1 MKKLF
6 AAMMMVTAMS
16 TALYGEEGGFVKS
29 DFYKTMGKNDK
40 ASVLMVHFGTT
51 FDDTRKNTI
60 DAVNDEAKKEFPDM
74 EIREAYTSRIIM
86 RRLKERG
93 IVKDNPAEALDK
105 LAKEGYTHIIVQP
118 TNVINGVESKT
129 LEQQL
134 EMYKDKFKEI
144 RTGSALLSTPEDY
157 KAVAEIINKEVGKVA
172 DDEAVVLV
180 GHGTHDNGNA
190 AYPAMDYTAKSMGYK
205 FYVGTIEGFP
215 EFDDVV
221 KGLKK
226 DNIKKVILMPF
237 MFVAGDHANN
247 DIAVDWKEALEKEG
261 FIVKVKLISLGM
273 MEDIRKM
280 FIEHA
285 KFMLENKKEDM
296 ITKNFSTVHR
306 KIKYNGAVANL

>member
-6 AAMMMVTAMS
+6 AAMMMAAAMS
-16 TALYGEEGGFVKS
+16 AALYGEEGGFVKS
-29 DFYKTMGKNDK
+29 DFYKTMEKNDK

-134 EMYKDKFKEI
+134 EMYKNKFKEI
-144 RTGSALLSTPEDY
+144 RTGSALLSAPEDY
-157 KAVAEIINKEVGKVA
+157 KAVAEIINKEVGELA

-180 GHGTHDNGNA
+180 GHGTHDSGNA

-261 FIVKVKLISLGM
+261 FIVEVKLTSLGM

-280 FIEHA
+280 FINHA

-296 ITKNFSTVHR
+296 ISKKLFYSTQ
-306 KIKYNGAVANL
+306 KD

>member
-6 AAMMMVTAMS
+6 AAMMMAAAMS
-16 TALYGEEGGFVKS
+16 AALYGEEGGFVKS
-29 DFYKTMGKNDK
+29 DFYKTMEKNDK

-51 FDDTRKNTI
+51 FDGTRKNTI

-157 KAVAEIINKEVGKVA
+157 KAVAEIINKEVGELA

-180 GHGTHDNGNA
+180 GHGTHDSGNA

-261 FIVKVKLISLGM
+261 FTVEVKLTSLGM

-280 FIEHA
+280 FINHA

-296 ITKNFSTVHR
+296 ISKKLFYSTQ
-306 KIKYNGAVANL
+306 KD

>member
-6 AAMMMVTAMS
+6 AAMVMAAAMS
-16 TALYGEEGGFVKS
+16 AALYGEEGGFVKS
-29 DFYKTMGKNDK
+29 DFYKTMEKNDK

-60 DAVNDEAKKEFPDM
+60 DAVNDEAKKEFTDM
-74 EIREAYTSRIIM
+74 EVREAYTSRIIM
-86 RRLKERG
+86 RRLKERR

-144 RTGSALLSTPEDY
+144 RTGSALLSAPEDY
-157 KAVAEIINKEVGKVA
+157 KAVAEIINKEVGELD

-180 GHGTHDNGNA
+180 GHGTHDSGNA

-261 FIVKVKLISLGM
+261 FTVEVKLTSLGM

-280 FIEHA
+280 FISHA

-296 ITKNFSTVHR
+296 ISKKLFYSTQ
-306 KIKYNGAVANL
+306 KD

>member
-6 AAMMMVTAMS
+6 AAMMMAAAMS
-16 TALYGEEGGFVKS
+16 AALYGEEGGFVKS
-29 DFYKTMGKNDK
+29 DFYKTMKKNDK

-51 FDDTRKNTI
+51 FDGTRKNTI

-157 KAVAEIINKEVGKVA
+157 KAVAEIIDKEVGKVT
-172 DDEAVVLV
+172 DNEAVVLV

-221 KGLKK
+221 RGLKK

-261 FIVKVKLISLGM
+261 FIVEVKLTSLGM

-280 FIEHA
+280 FIDHA

-296 ITKNFSTVHR
+296 ISKKLFYSTQ
-306 KIKYNGAVANL
+306 KD

>member
-6 AAMMMVTAMS
+6 TAMMMAAAMS
-16 TALYGEEGGFVKS
+16 AALYGEEGGFVKS
-29 DFYKTMGKNDK
+29 DFYKTMEKNDK

-134 EMYKDKFKEI
+134 EMYKNKFKEI

-157 KAVAEIINKEVGKVA
+157 KAVAKIINKEVGELA

-180 GHGTHDNGNA
+180 GHGTHDSGNA

-221 KGLKK
+221 RGLKK

-247 DIAVDWKEALEKEG
+247 DIAVDWKEELEKEG
-261 FIVKVKLISLGM
+261 FTVEVKLTSLGM
-273 MEDIRKM
+273 MENIRKM

-296 ITKNFSTVHR
+296 ITKKLFYSTQ
-306 KIKYNGAVANL
+306 KD

>member
-6 AAMMMVTAMS
+6 AAMMMAATMS
-16 TALYGEEGGFVKS
+16 AALYGEEGGFVKS
-29 DFYKTMGKNDK
+29 DFYKTMEKNDK

-118 TNVINGVESKT
+118 TNIINGIESKT

-157 KAVAEIINKEVGKVA
+157 KAVAKIINKEVGELA

-180 GHGTHDNGNA
+180 GHGTHDSGNA

-221 KGLKK
+221 RGLKK

-247 DIAVDWKEALEKEG
+247 DIAVDWKEELEKEG
-261 FIVKVKLISLGM
+261 FTVEVKLTSLGM
-273 MEDIRKM
+273 MENIRKM

-296 ITKNFSTVHR
+296 ITKKLFYSTQ
-306 KIKYNGAVANL
+306 KD

>member
-6 AAMMMVTAMS
+6 AAMMMAATMS
-16 TALYGEEGGFVKS
+16 AALYGEEGGFVKS
-29 DFYKTMGKNDK
+29 DFYKTMEKNDK
-40 ASVLMVHFGTT
+40 ASVLMVHFGTN

-60 DAVNDEAKKEFPDM
+60 AAVNDEAKKEFPDM

-157 KAVAEIINKEVGKVA
+157 KAVAEIINKEVGELA

-180 GHGTHDNGNA
+180 GHGTHDSGNA

-261 FIVKVKLISLGM
+261 FIVEVKLTSLGM

-280 FIEHA
+280 FIDHA

-296 ITKNFSTVHR
+296 ILKKLFYSTQ
-306 KIKYNGAVANL
+306 KD

>member
-6 AAMMMVTAMS
+6 AAMMMAAAMS
-16 TALYGEEGGFVKS
+16 AALYGEEGGFVKS
-29 DFYKTMGKNDK
+29 DFYKTMEKNDK

-51 FDDTRKNTI
+51 FDGTRKNTI

-134 EMYKDKFKEI
+134 EMYKNKFKEI
-144 RTGSALLSTPEDY
+144 RTGSALLSAPEDY
-157 KAVAEIINKEVGKVA
+157 KAVAEIINKEVGELA

-180 GHGTHDNGNA
+180 GHGTHDSGNA

-261 FIVKVKLISLGM
+261 FTVEVKLTSLGM

-280 FIEHA
+280 FINHA

-296 ITKNFSTVHR
+296 ISKKLFYSTQ
-306 KIKYNGAVANL
+306 KD

>member
-6 AAMMMVTAMS
+6 AAMMMAAAMS
-16 TALYGEEGGFVKS
+16 AALYGEEGGFVKS
-29 DFYKTMGKNDK
+29 DFYKTMEKNDK

-51 FDDTRKNTI
+51 FDGTRKNTI

-134 EMYKDKFKEI
+134 EMYKNKFKEI
-144 RTGSALLSTPEDY
+144 RTGSALLSAPEDY
-157 KAVAEIINKEVGKVA
+157 KAVAEIINKEVGELA

-180 GHGTHDNGNA
+180 GHGTHDSGNA

-261 FIVKVKLISLGM
+261 FIVEVKLTSLGM

-280 FIEHA
+280 FINHA

-296 ITKNFSTVHR
+296 ISKKLFYSTQ
-306 KIKYNGAVANL
+306 KD

>member
-6 AAMMMVTAMS
+6 AAMMMAATMS
-16 TALYGEEGGFVKS
+16 AALYGEEGGFVKS
-29 DFYKTMGKNDK
+29 DFYKTMEKNDK

-134 EMYKDKFKEI
+134 EMYKNKFKEI
-144 RTGSALLSTPEDY
+144 RTGSALLSAPEDY
-157 KAVAEIINKEVGKVA
+157 KAVAEIINKEVGELA

-180 GHGTHDNGNA
+180 GHGTHDSGNA

-247 DIAVDWKEALEKEG
+247 DIAVDWKEELEKEG
-261 FIVKVKLISLGM
+261 FIVEVKLTSLGM

-280 FIEHA
+280 FINHA

-296 ITKNFSTVHR
+296 ISKKLFYSTQ
-306 KIKYNGAVANL
+306 KD

>member
-1 MKKLF
+1 MRKLF
-6 AAMMMVTAMS
+6 AALMLTAAIS
-16 TALYGEEGGFVKS
+16 AAASGEEGGFVKS

-60 DAVNDEAKKEFPDM
+60 DAVNSEAEKEFPKM
-74 EIREAYTSRIIM
+74 EVREAYTSRIIM
-86 RRLKERG
+86 RRLKDRG
-93 IVKDNPAEALDK
+93 IVKDNPAEALDR
-105 LAKEGYTHIIVQP
+105 LAAEGYTHIIVQP
-118 TNVINGVESKT
+118 TNIINGVEAKT

-134 EMYKDKFKEI
+134 DMYKDKFKELRI
-144 RTGSALLSTPEDY
+144 GSALLTTPEDY
-157 KAVAEIINKEVGKVA
+157 KSVAKIINKETGKLA

-180 GHGTHDNGNA
+180 GHGTHDSGNA

-205 FYVGTIEGFP
+205 FYVGTVEGFP

-226 DNIKKVILMPF
+226 DGIKKVVLMPF

-247 DIAVDWKEALEKEG
+247 DIAVEWKEALEKEG
-261 FIVKVKLISLGM
+261 FTVKVKLTSLGM

-280 FIEHA
+280 FIDHA

-296 ITKNFSTVHR
+296 ISKKLFYSTQ
-306 KIKYNGAVANL
+306 KD

>member
-6 AAMMMVTAMS
+6 AAMMMAAAMS
-16 TALYGEEGGFVKS
+16 AALYGEEGGFVKS
-29 DFYKTMGKNDK
+29 DFYKTMEKNDK

-134 EMYKDKFKEI
+134 EMYKNKFKEI

-157 KAVAEIINKEVGKVA
+157 KAVAKIINKEVGELA

-180 GHGTHDNGNA
+180 GHGTHDSGNA

-221 KGLKK
+221 RGLKK

-247 DIAVDWKEALEKEG
+247 DIAVDWKEELEKEG
-261 FIVKVKLISLGM
+261 FTVEVKLTSLGM
-273 MEDIRKM
+273 MENIRKM

-296 ITKNFSTVHR
+296 ITKKLFYSTQ
-306 KIKYNGAVANL
+306 KD

>member
-6 AAMMMVTAMS
+6 AAMMMAAAMS
-16 TALYGEEGGFVKS
+16 AALYGEEGGFVKS
-29 DFYKTMGKNDK
+29 DFYKTMEKNDK

-144 RTGSALLSTPEDY
+144 RTGSALLSAPEDY
-157 KAVAEIINKEVGKVA
+157 KAVAEIINKEVGELA

-180 GHGTHDNGNA
+180 GHGTHDSGNA

-261 FIVKVKLISLGM
+261 FIVKVKLTSLGM

-280 FIEHA
+280 FINHA
-285 KFMLENKKEDM
+285 KFMFENKKEDM
-296 ITKNFSTVHR
+296 ISKKLFYSTQ
-306 KIKYNGAVANL
+306 KD

>member
-6 AAMMMVTAMS
+6 AAMMMAAAMS
-16 TALYGEEGGFVKS
+16 AALYGEEGGFVKS
-29 DFYKTMGKNDK
+29 DFYKTMEKNDK

-134 EMYKDKFKEI
+134 EMYKNKFKEI
-144 RTGSALLSTPEDY
+144 RTGSALLSAPEDY
-157 KAVAEIINKEVGKVA
+157 KAVAEIINKEVGELA

-180 GHGTHDNGNA
+180 GHGTHDSGNA

-247 DIAVDWKEALEKEG
+247 DIAVDWKEALEKEV
-261 FIVKVKLISLGM
+261 FTVEVKLTSLGM

-280 FIEHA
+280 FINHA

-296 ITKNFSTVHR
+296 ISKKLFYSTQ
-306 KIKYNGAVANL
+306 KD

>member
-6 AAMMMVTAMS
+6 AAMMMVATMS
-16 TALYGEEGGFVKS
+16 AALYGEEGGFVKS
-29 DFYKTMGKNDK
+29 DFYKTMEKNDK

-157 KAVAEIINKEVGKVA
+157 KAVAEIIDKEVGKVT
-172 DDEAVVLV
+172 DNEAVVLV
-180 GHGTHDNGNA
+180 GHGTHDSGNA

-226 DNIKKVILMPF
+226 DNIKKVILIPF

-261 FIVKVKLISLGM
+261 FTVEVKLTSLGM

-280 FIEHA
+280 FIDHA

-296 ITKNFSTVHR
+296 ISKKLFYSTQ
-306 KIKYNGAVANL
+306 KD

>member
-6 AAMMMVTAMS
+6 TAMMMAATMS
-16 TALYGEEGGFVKS
+16 AALYGEEGGFVKS
-29 DFYKTMGKNDK
+29 DFYKTMKKNDK

-157 KAVAEIINKEVGKVA
+157 KAVAEIINKEVEELA

-180 GHGTHDNGNA
+180 GHGTHDSGNA

-221 KGLKK
+221 RGLKK

-261 FIVKVKLISLGM
+261 FIVEVKLTSLGM

-280 FIEHA
+280 FIDHA

-296 ITKNFSTVHR
+296 ISKKLFYSTQ
-306 KIKYNGAVANL
+306 KD

>member
-6 AAMMMVTAMS
+6 AAMMMAATMS
-16 TALYGEEGGFVKS
+16 AALYGEEGGFVKS
-29 DFYKTMGKNDK
+29 DFYKTMEKNDK

-60 DAVNDEAKKEFPDM
+60 AAVNDEAKKEFPDM

-144 RTGSALLSTPEDY
+144 RTGSALLSAPEDY
-157 KAVAEIINKEVGKVA
+157 KAVAEIINKEVGELA

-180 GHGTHDNGNA
+180 GHGTHDSGNA

-221 KGLKK
+221 RGLKK

-261 FIVKVKLISLGM
+261 FIVEVKLTSLGM

-280 FIEHA
+280 FIDHA

-296 ITKNFSTVHR
+296 ISKKLFYSTQ
-306 KIKYNGAVANL
+306 KD

>member
-6 AAMMMVTAMS
+6 AAMMMAAAMS
-16 TALYGEEGGFVKS
+16 AALYGEEGGFVKS
-29 DFYKTMGKNDK
+29 DFYKTMEKNDK

-134 EMYKDKFKEI
+134 EMYKNKFKEI
-144 RTGSALLSTPEDY
+144 RTGSALLSAPEDY
-157 KAVAEIINKEVGKVA
+157 KAVAEIINKEVGELA

-180 GHGTHDNGNA
+180 GHGTHDSGNA
-190 AYPAMDYTAKSMGYK
+190 AYPAMDYTTKSMGYK

-261 FIVKVKLISLGM
+261 FIVKVKLTSLGM

-280 FIEHA
+280 FINHA

-296 ITKNFSTVHR
+296 ISKKLFYSTQ
-306 KIKYNGAVANL
+306 KD

>member
-6 AAMMMVTAMS
+6 AAMVMAAAMS
-16 TALYGEEGGFVKS
+16 AALYGEEGGFVKS
-29 DFYKTMGKNDK
+29 DFYKTMEKNDK

-60 DAVNDEAKKEFPDM
+60 DAVNDEAKKEFTDM
-74 EIREAYTSRIIM
+74 EVREAYTSRIIM

-93 IVKDNPAEALDK
+93 IIKDNPAEALDK
-105 LAKEGYTHIIVQP
+105 LAEEGYTHIIVQP

-144 RTGSALLSTPEDY
+144 RTGSALLSAPEDY
-157 KAVAEIINKEVGKVA
+157 KAVAEIINKEVGELD

-180 GHGTHDNGNA
+180 GHGTHDSGNA

-261 FIVKVKLISLGM
+261 FTVEVKLTSLGM

-280 FIEHA
+280 FISHA

-296 ITKNFSTVHR
+296 ISKKLFYSTQ
-306 KIKYNGAVANL
+306 KD

>member
-6 AAMMMVTAMS
+6 AAMMMAATMS
-16 TALYGEEGGFVKS
+16 AALYGEEGGFVKS
-29 DFYKTMGKNDK
+29 DFYKTMKKNDK

-51 FDDTRKNTI
+51 FDGTRKNTI

-144 RTGSALLSTPEDY
+144 RTGSALLSAPEDY
-157 KAVAEIINKEVGKVA
+157 KAVAEIINKEVGELA

-180 GHGTHDNGNA
+180 GHGTHDSGNA

-226 DNIKKVILMPF
+226 DGIKKVVLMPF

-261 FIVKVKLISLGM
+261 FTVKVKLTSLGM

-280 FIEHA
+280 FINHA

-296 ITKNFSTVHR
+296 ISKKLFYSTQ
-306 KIKYNGAVANL
+306 KD

>member
-6 AAMMMVTAMS
+6 AAMMMAATMS
-16 TALYGEEGGFVKS
+16 AALYGEEGGFVKS
-29 DFYKTMGKNDK
+29 DFYKTMEKNDK

-144 RTGSALLSTPEDY
+144 RTGSALLSAPEDY
-157 KAVAEIINKEVGKVA
+157 KAVAEIINKEVGELA

-180 GHGTHDNGNA
+180 GHGTHDSGNA

-261 FIVKVKLISLGM
+261 FIVEVKLTSLGM

-280 FIEHA
+280 FIDHA

-296 ITKNFSTVHR
+296 ISKKLFYSTQ
-306 KIKYNGAVANL
+306 KD

>member
-1 MKKLF
+1 MRKLF
-6 AAMMMVTAMS
+6 AALMLTAAIS
-16 TALYGEEGGFVKS
+16 AAASGEEGGFVKS

-60 DAVNDEAKKEFPDM
+60 DAVNSEAEKEFPQM
-74 EIREAYTSRIIM
+74 EVREAYTSRIIM
-86 RRLKERG
+86 RRLKDRG
-93 IVKDNPAEALDK
+93 IVKDNPAEALDR
-105 LAKEGYTHIIVQP
+105 LAAEGYTHIIVQP
-118 TNVINGVESKT
+118 TNIINGVEAKT

-134 EMYKDKFKEI
+134 DMYKDKFKEVRI
-144 RTGSALLSTPEDY
+144 GSALLTTPEDY
-157 KAVAEIINKEVGKVA
+157 KSVAEIINKETGKLA

-180 GHGTHDNGNA
+180 GHGTHDSGNA

-205 FYVGTIEGFP
+205 FYVGTVEGFP

-226 DNIKKVILMPF
+226 DGIKKVILMPF

-261 FIVKVKLISLGM
+261 FTVKVKLTSLGM

-280 FIEHA
+280 FIDHA

-296 ITKNFSTVHR
+296 ISKKLFYSTQ
-306 KIKYNGAVANL
+306 KD

>member
-6 AAMMMVTAMS
+6 AAMMMAATMS
-16 TALYGEEGGFVKS
+16 AALYGEEGGFVKS
-29 DFYKTMGKNDK
+29 DFYKTMEKNDK

-60 DAVNDEAKKEFPDM
+60 DAVNEEAKKEFPDM
-74 EIREAYTSRIIM
+74 EVREAYTSRIIM

-118 TNVINGVESKT
+118 TNIINGIESKT

-157 KAVAEIINKEVGKVA
+157 KAVAKIINKEVGELA

-180 GHGTHDNGNA
+180 GHGTHDSGNA
-190 AYPAMDYTAKSMGYK
+190 AYPTMDYTAKSMGYK

-221 KGLKK
+221 RGLKK

-247 DIAVDWKEALEKEG
+247 DIAVDWKEELEKEG
-261 FIVKVKLISLGM
+261 FAVEVKLTSLGM
-273 MEDIRKM
+273 MENIRKM

-296 ITKNFSTVHR
+296 ISKKLFYSTQ
-306 KIKYNGAVANL
+306 KD

>member
-1 MKKLF
+1 MRKLF
-6 AAMMMVTAMS
+6 AALMLTAAIS
-16 TALYGEEGGFVKS
+16 AAASGEEGGFVKS

-60 DAVNDEAKKEFPDM
+60 DAVNSEAEKEFPKM
-74 EIREAYTSRIIM
+74 EVREAYTSRIIM
-86 RRLKERG
+86 RRLKDRG
-93 IVKDNPAEALDK
+93 IVKDNPAEALDR
-105 LAKEGYTHIIVQP
+105 LAAEGYTHIIVQP
-118 TNVINGVESKT
+118 TNIINGVEAKT

-134 EMYKDKFKEI
+134 DMYKDKFKEVRI
-144 RTGSALLSTPEDY
+144 GSALLTTPEDY
-157 KAVAEIINKEVGKVA
+157 KSVAEIINKETGKLA

-180 GHGTHDNGNA
+180 GHGTHDSGNA

-205 FYVGTIEGFP
+205 FYVGTVEGFP

-226 DNIKKVILMPF
+226 DGIKKVVLMPF

-247 DIAVDWKEALEKEG
+247 DIAVEWKEALEKEG
-261 FIVKVKLISLGM
+261 FTVKVKLTSLGM

-280 FIEHA
+280 FIDHA

-296 ITKNFSTVHR
+296 ISKKLFYSTQ
-306 KIKYNGAVANL
+306 KD

>member
-6 AAMMMVTAMS
+6 AAMMMAATMS
-16 TALYGEEGGFVKS
+16 VALYGEEGGFVKS

-60 DAVNDEAKKEFPDM
+60 DAVNDEAKKEFSNM
-74 EIREAYTSRIIM
+74 EVREAYTSRIIM

-157 KAVAEIINKEVGKVA
+157 KAVAEIINKEVGEISN
-172 DDEAVVLV
+172 DEAVVLV

-247 DIAVDWKEALEKEG
+247 DIAVDWKKALEKEG
-261 FIVKVKLISLGM
+261 FIVEVKLTSLGM

-280 FIEHA
+280 FIDHA

-296 ITKNFSTVHR
+296 ISKKLFYSTQ
-306 KIKYNGAVANL
+306 KD

>member
-6 AAMMMVTAMS
+6 AAMMMAATMS
-16 TALYGEEGGFVKS
+16 AALYGEEGGFVKS
-29 DFYKTMGKNDK
+29 DFYKTIGKNDK
-40 ASVLMVHFGTT
+40 ASVLIVHFGTT
-51 FDDTRKNTI
+51 FDGTRKNTI

-157 KAVAEIINKEVGKVA
+157 KAVAEIIDKEVGKVT
-172 DDEAVVLV
+172 DNEAVVLV

-221 KGLKK
+221 RGLKK

-261 FIVKVKLISLGM
+261 FIVKVKLTSLGM

-280 FIEHA
+280 FINHA

-296 ITKNFSTVHR
+296 ISKKLFYSTQ
-306 KIKYNGAVANL
+306 KD

>member
-6 AAMMMVTAMS
+6 AAMMMAAAMS
-16 TALYGEEGGFVKS
+16 AALYGEEGGFVKS
-29 DFYKTMGKNDK
+29 DFYKTMEKNDK

-60 DAVNDEAKKEFPDM
+60 DAVNDEAKKEFPNM

-144 RTGSALLSTPEDY
+144 RTGSALLSAPEDY
-157 KAVAEIINKEVGKVA
+157 KAVAEIINKEVGELA

-180 GHGTHDNGNA
+180 GHGTHDSGNA

-247 DIAVDWKEALEKEG
+247 DIAVDWKEELEKEG
-261 FIVKVKLISLGM
+261 FIVKVKLTSLGM

-280 FIEHA
+280 FINHA

-296 ITKNFSTVHR
+296 ISKKLFYSIQ
-306 KIKYNGAVANL
+306 KD

>member
-1 MKKLF
+1 MRKLF
-6 AAMMMVTAMS
+6 AALMLTAAIS
-16 TALYGEEGGFVKS
+16 AAASGEEGGFVKS

-60 DAVNDEAKKEFPDM
+60 DAVNSEAEKEFPQM
-74 EIREAYTSRIIM
+74 EVREAYTSRIIM
-86 RRLKERG
+86 RRLKDRG
-93 IVKDNPAEALDK
+93 IVKDNPAEALDR
-105 LAKEGYTHIIVQP
+105 LAAEGYTHIIVQP
-118 TNVINGVESKT
+118 TNIINGVEAKT

-134 EMYKDKFKEI
+134 DMYKDKFKEVRI
-144 RTGSALLSTPEDY
+144 GSALLTTPEDY
-157 KAVAEIINKEVGKVA
+157 KSVAEIINKETGKLA

-180 GHGTHDNGNA
+180 GHGTHDSGNA

-205 FYVGTIEGFP
+205 FYVGTVEGFP

-226 DNIKKVILMPF
+226 DGIKKVVLMPF

-261 FIVKVKLISLGM
+261 FTVKVKLTSLGM

-280 FIEHA
+280 FIDHA

-296 ITKNFSTVHR
+296 ISKKLFYSTQ
-306 KIKYNGAVANL
+306 KD

>member
-6 AAMMMVTAMS
+6 AAMIMAAAMS
-16 TALYGEEGGFVKS
+16 AALYGEEGGFVKS
-29 DFYKTMGKNDK
+29 DFYKTMEKNDK

-134 EMYKDKFKEI
+134 EMYKNKFKEI
-144 RTGSALLSTPEDY
+144 RTGSALLSAPEDY
-157 KAVAEIINKEVGKVA
+157 KAVAEIINKEVGELA

-180 GHGTHDNGNA
+180 GHGTHDSGNA

-261 FIVKVKLISLGM
+261 FTVEVKLTSLGM

-280 FIEHA
+280 FINHA
-285 KFMLENKKEDM
+285 KFMLENKKENM
-296 ITKNFSTVHR
+296 ISK
-306 KIKYNGAVANL
+306 

>member
-6 AAMMMVTAMS
+6 TAMMMAATMS
-16 TALYGEEGGFVKS
+16 AALYGEEGGFVKS
-29 DFYKTMGKNDK
+29 DFYKTMEKNDK

-74 EIREAYTSRIIM
+74 EVREAYTSRIIM

-157 KAVAEIINKEVGKVA
+157 KAVAEIINKEVGELA

-180 GHGTHDNGNA
+180 GHGTHDSGNA

-247 DIAVDWKEALEKEG
+247 DIAVDWKEELEKEG
-261 FIVKVKLISLGM
+261 FIVEVKLISLGM

-280 FIEHA
+280 FINHA

-296 ITKNFSTVHR
+296 ISKKLFYSTQ
-306 KIKYNGAVANL
+306 KD

>member
-6 AAMMMVTAMS
+6 AAMVMAAAMS
-16 TALYGEEGGFVKS
+16 AALYGEEGGFVKS
-29 DFYKTMGKNDK
+29 DFYKTMEKNDK

-60 DAVNDEAKKEFPDM
+60 DAVNDEAKKEFTDM
-74 EIREAYTSRIIM
+74 EVREAYTSRIIM

-144 RTGSALLSTPEDY
+144 RTGSALLSAPEDY
-157 KAVAEIINKEVGKVA
+157 KAVAEIINKEVGELA

-180 GHGTHDNGNA
+180 GHGTHDSGNA

-261 FIVKVKLISLGM
+261 FTVEVKLTSLGM

-280 FIEHA
+280 FISHA

-296 ITKNFSTVHR
+296 ISKKLFYSTQ
-306 KIKYNGAVANL
+306 KD

>member
-6 AAMMMVTAMS
+6 AAMMMAAAMS
-16 TALYGEEGGFVKS
+16 AALYGEEGGFVKS
-29 DFYKTMGKNDK
+29 DFYKTMEKNDK

-157 KAVAEIINKEVGKVA
+157 KAVAEIIDKEVGKVT
-172 DDEAVVLV
+172 DNEAVVLV

-221 KGLKK
+221 RGLKK

-261 FIVKVKLISLGM
+261 FIVEVKLTSLGM

-280 FIEHA
+280 FIDHA

-296 ITKNFSTVHR
+296 ISKKLFYSTQ
-306 KIKYNGAVANL
+306 KD

>member
-6 AAMMMVTAMS
+6 AAMMMTAAMS
-16 TALYGEEGGFVKS
+16 AALYGEEGGFVKS
-29 DFYKTMGKNDK
+29 DFYKTMEKNDK

-134 EMYKDKFKEI
+134 EMYKNKFKEI
-144 RTGSALLSTPEDY
+144 RTGSALLSAPEDY
-157 KAVAEIINKEVGKVA
+157 KAVAEIINKEVGELA

-180 GHGTHDNGNA
+180 GHGTHDSGNA

-261 FIVKVKLISLGM
+261 FTVEVKLTSLGM

-280 FIEHA
+280 FINHA

-296 ITKNFSTVHR
+296 ISKKLFYSTQ
-306 KIKYNGAVANL
+306 KD

>member
-6 AAMMMVTAMS
+6 TAMMMAATMS
-16 TALYGEEGGFVKS
+16 AALYGEEGGFVKS
-29 DFYKTMGKNDK
+29 DFYKTMEKNDK

-74 EIREAYTSRIIM
+74 EVREAYTSRIIM

-157 KAVAEIINKEVGKVA
+157 KAVAEIINKEVGKVT
-172 DDEAVVLV
+172 DNEAVVLV

-221 KGLKK
+221 RGLKK

-261 FIVKVKLISLGM
+261 FIVEVKLTSLGM

-280 FIEHA
+280 FIDHA

-296 ITKNFSTVHR
+296 ISKKLFYSTQ
-306 KIKYNGAVANL
+306 KD

>member
-6 AAMMMVTAMS
+6 AAMMMAATMS
-16 TALYGEEGGFVKS
+16 AALYGEEGGFVKS
-29 DFYKTMGKNDK
+29 DFYKTMEKNDK

-60 DAVNDEAKKEFPDM
+60 DAVNEEAKKEFPDM
-74 EIREAYTSRIIM
+74 EVREAYTSRIIM
-86 RRLKERG
+86 RRLKERE

-105 LAKEGYTHIIVQP
+105 LVKEGYTHIIVQP
-118 TNVINGVESKT
+118 TNIINGVESKT

-261 FIVKVKLISLGM
+261 FTVEVKLTSLGM
-273 MEDIRKM
+273 MENIRKM

-296 ITKNFSTVHR
+296 ITKKLFYSTQ
-306 KIKYNGAVANL
+306 KD

>member
-6 AAMMMVTAMS
+6 TAMMMAATMS
-16 TALYGEEGGFVKS
+16 AALYGEEGGFVKS
-29 DFYKTMGKNDK
+29 DFYKTMKKNDK

-74 EIREAYTSRIIM
+74 EVREAYTSRIIM

-134 EMYKDKFKEI
+134 EMYKNKFKEI
-144 RTGSALLSTPEDY
+144 RTGSALLSAPEDY
-157 KAVAEIINKEVGKVA
+157 KAVAEIINKEVGELA

-180 GHGTHDNGNA
+180 GHGTHDSGNA
-190 AYPAMDYTAKSMGYK
+190 AYPAMDYTTKSMGYK

-247 DIAVDWKEALEKEG
+247 DIAVDWKEELEKEG
-261 FIVKVKLISLGM
+261 FTVKVKLTSLGM

-280 FIEHA
+280 FINHA

-296 ITKNFSTVHR
+296 ISKKLFYSTQ
-306 KIKYNGAVANL
+306 KD